1 MGSPITSRTRSVN
14 SVRPTR
20 VVLVA
25 AVALLFAPAVRAH
38 HSFAVEYDADKPV
51 EGTGIISKVEWTNP
65 HMRIYV
71 DVTDDKGVV
80 TTWNL
85 ELGSPNSVVRRG
97 WTRKDIKP
105 GDKISFKGYG
115 GRTIL
120 TRSVADSI
128 TLPDGRSFAGASGAP
143 DAPKREP

>member
-1 MGSPITSRTRSVN
+1 MASRTTS
-14 SVRPTR
+14 PTR
-20 VVLVA
+20 SASDRPSLGVLVA
-25 AVALLFAPAVRAH
+25 AFALFFTPPVVAH
-38 HSFAVEYDADKPV
+38 HSFAVEYDVAKPV
-51 EGTGIISKVEWTNP
+51 EGTGVISKVEWTNP
-65 HMRIYV
+65 HMRVYV
-71 DVTDDKGVV
+71 DVTDANGVV

-115 GRTIL
+115 GRTVL

-128 TLPDGRSFAGASGAP
+128 MLPDGRSFSGASGAP
-143 DAPKREP
+143 DAPPPR

>member
-1 MGSPITSRTRSVN
+1 VRTMLGA
-14 SVRPTR
+14 
-20 VVLVA
+20 LVT
-25 AVALLFAPAVRAH
+25 ALGLLSSTLPAIAH

-51 EGTGIISKVEWTNP
+51 EGTGVITKVEWTNP

-71 DVTDDKGVV
+71 DVTDANGVV

-115 GRTIL
+115 GRTVL

-128 TLPDGRSFAGASGAP
+128 TLPDGRSFTGASGAP
-143 DAPKREP
+143 DAPPR

>member
-1 MGSPITSRTRSVN
+1 MAPLITSRTRSGN
-14 SVRPTR
+14 SVRPTHG
-20 VVLVA
+20 VLVA
-25 AVALLFAPAVRAH
+25 LVALLLAAPVLAH

-51 EGTGIISKVEWTNP
+51 EGTGVISKVEWTNP

-71 DVTDDKGVV
+71 DVTDANGVV

-97 WTRKDIKP
+97 WTRRDIKP

-120 TRSVADSI
+120 TRSVADTI
-128 TLPDGRSFAGASGAP
+128 TLPDGRSFTGASGAP
-143 DAPKREP
+143 DAPKQP

>member
-1 MGSPITSRTRSVN
+1 MG
-14 SVRPTR
+14 VRLKYG
-20 VVLVA
+20 VLVA
-25 AVALLFAPAVRAH
+25 ALGLLWSTFPVIAH

-51 EGTGIISKVEWTNP
+51 EGTGVITKVEWTNP
-65 HMRIYV
+65 HMRVYV
-71 DVTDDKGVV
+71 EVTDAKGVV

-105 GDKISFKGYG
+105 GDTISFKGYG
-115 GRTIL
+115 GRTVL

-128 TLPDGRSFAGASGAP
+128 TLPDGRSFTGASGAP

>member
-1 MGSPITSRTRSVN
+1 
-14 SVRPTR
+14 VRPIHG
-20 VVLVA
+20 VLLA
-25 AVALLFAPAVRAH
+25 ACALLFTPPVLAH
-38 HSFAVEYDADKPV
+38 HSFAVEYDAEKPV
-51 EGTGIISKVEWTNP
+51 EGTGVITKVEWTNP

-71 DVTDDKGVV
+71 DVTDANGMV

-105 GDKISFKGYG
+105 GDKISFKGYA
-115 GRTIL
+115 GRTVL

-143 DAPKREP
+143 DAPPPR

>member
-1 MGSPITSRTRSVN
+1 MAPQITSSTRSASN
-14 SVRPTR
+14 VRATHI
-20 VVLVA
+20 VLVA
-25 AVALLFAPAVRAH
+25 AFALLFMPAVLAH

-71 DVTDDKGVV
+71 DVTDANGVV

-115 GRTIL
+115 GRTVL

-128 TLPDGRSFAGASGAP
+128 TLPDGRSFTGASGAP
-143 DAPKREP
+143 DAPQR